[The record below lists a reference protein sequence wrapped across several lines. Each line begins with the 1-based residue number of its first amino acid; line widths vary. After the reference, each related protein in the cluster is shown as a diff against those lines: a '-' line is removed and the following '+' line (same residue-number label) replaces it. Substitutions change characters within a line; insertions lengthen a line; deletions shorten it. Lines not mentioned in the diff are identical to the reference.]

1 MKKAY
6 EARIRMLLTE
16 GQNRIRI
23 EASQVLLQQKR
34 ILPYVWF
41 TDESCFYSDGIAQK
55 EIQYFWTFNKDS
67 VKLIESQL
75 VPIKVMVWAA
85 VSSKGLIGP

>member
-1 MKKAY
+1 
-6 EARIRMLLTE
+6 MLLTE
-16 GQNRIRI
+16 RQRRIRI
-23 EASQVLLQQKR
+23 EASQELLQQKR

-67 VKLIESQL
+67 VKLVESQL

-85 VSSKGLIGP
+85 VSSKDLIGP

>member
-1 MKKAY
+1 
-6 EARIRMLLTE
+6 MLLTE
-16 GQNRIRI
+16 RQRRIRI
-23 EASQVLLQQKR
+23 EASQELLQQKK

-41 TDESCFYSDGIAQK
+41 TDESCFYSDGK
-55 EIQYFWTFNKDS
+55 TQYFWTFNKDS
-67 VKLIESQL
+67 VKHVESQL